1 MAREMMRQVRAK
13 EISLSRQRAFAHS
26 ATLVTL
32 DKQGRVTIDERLRQ
46 YARLSPSSTVVVSGN
61 LDRAEVWS
69 SELYEQIA
77 AAGRG
82 EVAGGR
88 E

>member
-1 MAREMMRQVRAK
+1 MMRQVRAK
-13 EISLSRQRAFAHS
+13 EITLSRQRAFAHS

-32 DKQGRVTIDERLRQ
+32 DKQGRVTLDERLRHVRPPH
-46 YARLSPSSTVVVSGN
+46 AELEGRRVRATSTAPRCGPT
-61 LDRAEVWS
+61 
-69 SELYEQIA
+69 ELYEQIA

-82 EVAGGR
+82 ELAGGR